1 MVLLRFDH
9 LCINGCY
16 ILGHQRVFHEFV
28 ETHQFKKQFSFL
40 FSWLIS
46 TFNFSFISF
55 IRFNKTR
62 TRFCMNWMKY
72 KHKWRNI
79 LIPSIEFKLRL
90 MITEWMQNV
99 IEKSVINY
107 RYVSNFASKM
117 NLEKA
122 VPLIAN
128 VCEHVEINTVWP
140 QNFRLQYFQMTSN
153 LLNQ

>member
-1 MVLLRFDH
+1 
-9 LCINGCY
+9 
-16 ILGHQRVFHEFV
+16 
-28 ETHQFKKQFSFL
+28 
-40 FSWLIS
+40 
-46 TFNFSFISF
+46 
-55 IRFNKTR
+55 
-62 TRFCMNWMKY
+62 
-72 KHKWRNI
+72 
-79 LIPSIEFKLRL
+79 

-107 RYVSNFASKM
+107 RYVSNYASKM
-117 NLEKA
+117 KLEKA